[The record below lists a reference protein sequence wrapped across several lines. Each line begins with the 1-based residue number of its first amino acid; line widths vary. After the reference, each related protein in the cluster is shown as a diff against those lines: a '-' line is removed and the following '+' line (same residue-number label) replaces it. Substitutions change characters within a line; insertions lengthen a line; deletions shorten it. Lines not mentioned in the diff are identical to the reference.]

1 MKTIRKIL
9 KSVLELWQSSV
20 IVTNIKLRRVISDV
34 TNSLTVIRTVIK
46 EQKELFLDIDF
57 LILSF
62 SDNLLL

>member
-9 KSVLELWQSSV
+9 KSVLELWQSSA